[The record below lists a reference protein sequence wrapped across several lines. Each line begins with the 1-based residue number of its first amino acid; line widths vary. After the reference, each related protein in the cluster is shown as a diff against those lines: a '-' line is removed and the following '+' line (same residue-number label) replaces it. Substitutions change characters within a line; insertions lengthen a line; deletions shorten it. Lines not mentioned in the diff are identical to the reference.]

1 MTMHGSN
8 VRSAWVGRATA
19 LALCTAAV
27 ACVVPADRAAA
38 DTVKRGGTIVLAR
51 PEEPLSFNPYTQGDN
66 GSIYAIVQVCD
77 QLIEAGPT
85 GTELK
90 PGLAESWDVSP
101 DGLTYTFKLRSAKFS
116 DGNPVTTDD
125 VVFSLGKLND
135 PSASYQFLM
144 KPVKAIEKVDDSH
157 VRVTLKEPY
166 APFLSVMSVFASSIV
181 EKAVF
186 EKSPDDFASKP
197 VCSGPFKVQSYERGT
212 KVVLVKNPNY
222 WDVGADGQPLPYVD
236 EVDLL
241 YVPDTNARVLG
252 LQNGD
257 YDAAAIIPFN
267 QAKAV
272 SDTPNITLEVADI
285 YRLDYVYLN
294 HSKKPL
300 DNKNIRLA
308 LNYAA
313 NLDAIK
319 KAVFFDYGSLPNGF
333 NPKMNFWAKDVTP
346 IPYDVAKA
354 KELVQAGNYDGT
366 PIQLMV
372 DTGNAPSKQIA
383 TILQQGWQEAG
394 LKVDITEMDG
404 GTAWNTVVDGS
415 YMAYVS
421 YITSDINDDDELV
434 ALQTDPLK
442 DGTQG
447 FYTRYKNDEVTKLL
461 TESRA
466 STDPAKRAP
475 IFAKIQDI
483 VYHDGYSVP
492 LNYTPSV
499 NAYHNYLKNWRT
511 VATGWWWFKDMWL
524 DK

>member
-1 MTMHGSN
+1 MSGHGLKETR
-8 VRSAWVGRATA
+8 VAWTTLAVLLSATA
-19 LALCTAAV
+19 LLAVDSVSTAAQS
-27 ACVVPADRAAA
+27 
-38 DTVKRGGTIVLAR
+38 VKRGGTLVLAR
-51 PEEPLSFNPYTQGDN
+51 PEDTLSFNPYTQGDN

-77 QLIEAGPT
+77 QLVEAGPT

-90 PGLAESWDVSP
+90 PGLAESWEVAP
-101 DGLTYTFKLRSAKFS
+101 DGLSYTFKLRTAKFS
-116 DGNPVTTDD
+116 DGTPVTTDD

-135 PSASYQFLM
+135 PSAAYQFLM
-144 KPVKAIEKVDDSH
+144 KPVKTIEKVDDSH

-181 EKAVF
+181 KKAAF
-186 EKSPDDFASKP
+186 EASPDAFASKP

-212 KVVLVKNPNY
+212 KIVLVKNPNY
-222 WDVGADGQPLPYVD
+222 WDVGADGQPLPYLD

-241 YVPDTNARVLG
+241 NVPDTNARVLG

-272 SDTPNITLEVADI
+272 SETANVTLEVADI

-313 NLDAIK
+313 NLDAIR
-319 KAVFFDYGSLPNGF
+319 KAVFFNYGTPPNGF
-333 NPKMNFWAKDVTP
+333 NPKMNFWSKDVAP
-346 IPYDVAKA
+346 IPYDLAKA

-366 PIQLMV
+366 PIQLLV

-394 LKVDITEMDG
+394 LKVDIAEIDNG
-404 GTAWNTVVDGS
+404 SAWNTVVDGS

-421 YITSDINDDDELV
+421 YITSDINDDDELM

-447 FYTRYKNDEVTKLL
+447 FFSRYKNDDVTKLL

-466 STDPAKRAP
+466 STDPAKRGP
-475 IFAKIQDI
+475 VFAKMQDI

-492 LNYTPSV
+492 LNYTPSI
-499 NAYHNYLKNWRT
+499 NAYHNYVKNWRT
-511 VATGWWWFKDMWL
+511 VATGWWWFKDMWI